1 MQTENYFKNDAKAIV
16 DMLFENKLFTQSL
29 KRDDLMAIE
38 NFIASEMQSKFESIT
53 KMQKLIE
60 TINPIKPCH
69 Q

>member
-16 DMLFENKLFTQSL
+16 DMLFENKLFIESL

-38 NFIASEMQSKFESIT
+38 NFIASELQSKFESIT

-60 TINPIKPCH
+60 TIKPTH
-69 Q
+69 HDH